1 MQQPLADTRSRHM
14 HYSSTLPNVYA
25 RPTPARAF
33 SGIGALAAMMKAAIV
48 NTLAF
53 ILAWRPG
60 LAAYLGKI
68 VWRLLP
74 WLKEA

>member
-1 MQQPLADTRSRHM
+1 
-14 HYSSTLPNVYA
+14 
-25 RPTPARAF
+25 
-33 SGIGALAAMMKAAIV
+33 MMKAAIV